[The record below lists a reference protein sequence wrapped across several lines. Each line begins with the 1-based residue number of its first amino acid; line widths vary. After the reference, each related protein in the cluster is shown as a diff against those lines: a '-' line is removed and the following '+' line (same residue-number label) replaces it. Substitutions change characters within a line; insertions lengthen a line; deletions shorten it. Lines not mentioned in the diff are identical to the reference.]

1 MVEFCFGDGL
11 KIFRR
16 VARCA
21 LLFEFPLVR
30 VVMAGTAGS
39 KFHVNVADS
48 LAVIESR
55 LMAPLAFHASMLAGK
70 RII

>member
-1 MVEFCFGDGL
+1 MVEFRFGNGTE
-11 KIFRR
+11 IFRC
-16 VARCA
+16 VTRCA
-21 LLFEFPLVR
+21 LLLEFPLMR

-55 LMAPLAFHASMLAGK
+55 LMAPLAFHTSMLAGK